1 MLDISSQ
8 KSEFWKT
15 CIHPHEQYLKDF
27 SGEMRLVTILTNVN
41 FFLILYNGM
50 SYHLEDLHNS
60 INIIEMT
67 NACFKK
73 NIIHG

>member
-1 MLDISSQ
+1 
-8 KSEFWKT
+8 
-15 CIHPHEQYLKDF
+15 
-27 SGEMRLVTILTNVN
+27 MRLVTILTNVN

-60 INIIEMT
+60 VNIIEMT

>member
-15 CIHPHEQYLKDF
+15 CTHRHEQYLKDF

-41 FFLILYNGM
+41 FFLILYNEM
-50 SYHLEDLHNS
+50 SYHLEDRHNS
-60 INIIEMT
+60 VSQYYWNDQCML
-67 NACFKK
+67 
-73 NIIHG
+73 